1 MMEWD
6 IEKLGEVS
14 DEEFRLQIVK
24 MMISSILDSI
34 KEDIGDLM
42 AIKRYVKHIGSN
54 RANDLEQSI
63 TLLIQAKRIL
73 EKVLREG
80 V

>member
-24 MMISSILDSI
+24 MMLTSILDSM

-42 AIKRYVKHIGSN
+42 AIKRYVKTINSN

>member
-6 IEKLGEVS
+6 TSKLGEVS

-24 MMISSILDSI
+24 MMLTSILDSM

-42 AIKRYVKHIGSN
+42 AIKRYVKTINSN

>member
-6 IEKLGEVS
+6 VSKLGEVP

-24 MMISSILDSI
+24 MIILSVLDSV

-42 AIKRYVKHIGSN
+42 AIKRYVKTINSN
-54 RANDLEQSI
+54 SANDLERSI

>member
-1 MMEWD
+1 MEWD
-6 IEKLGEVS
+6 TSKLGEVP
-14 DEEFRLQIVK
+14 DEEFRLQVIK
-24 MMISSILDSI
+24 MMLTSILDSV

-42 AIKRYVKHIGSN
+42 AIKRYVKTINSN
-54 RANDLEQSI
+54 SANDLERSI
-63 TLLIQAKRIL
+63 TLLVQVKRTL

>member
-6 IEKLGEVS
+6 TSKLGEVS

-24 MMISSILDSI
+24 MMLTSILDSM

-42 AIKRYVKHIGSN
+42 AIKRYVKTINSN

-63 TLLIQAKRIL
+63 TLLINAKRIL

>member
-6 IEKLGEVS
+6 VSKLGEVP
-14 DEEFRLQIVK
+14 DEEFRLQVIK
-24 MMISSILDSI
+24 MMLTSILDSV

-42 AIKRYVKHIGSN
+42 AVKRYVKHIGSN
-54 RANDLEQSI
+54 RANDLERSI
-63 TLLIQAKRIL
+63 TLLIQVRRIL

>member
-1 MMEWD
+1 MGWD
-6 IEKLGEVS
+6 VSKLGEVP

-24 MMISSILDSI
+24 MMISSILDSV

-42 AIKRYVKHIGSN
+42 AVKRYVKKVNSN

-63 TLLIQAKRIL
+63 TLLIQAKRVL